1 MRTAAALPT
10 AAARAIMDSIDESSG
25 FVLPAGAAGA
35 RVLLTTFPPPEMG
48 SHREGGIF
56 RAPINPYRP
65 RLSFVAAYRIEP
77 DAARGWARVARG
89 ETDLSREVLLER
101 APQTAFPPAGAAR
114 PALVARLA
122 EDRPERVVAEMT
134 SDSAGLLVLADLFY
148 PGWTAEVDGRPS
160 EILRAD
166 GVFRAVALPAGSHRV
181 VFRYQ
186 PLSVKIGAA
195 LSAAALLAVAVLAG
209 RGRPE
214 PG

>member
-1 MRTAAALPT
+1 M
-10 AAARAIMDSIDESSG
+10 
-25 FVLPAGAAGA
+25 
-35 RVLLTTFPPPEMG
+35 LLTTFPPPEMG
-48 SHREGGIF
+48 SHKDGGVF

-65 RLSFVAAYRIEP
+65 RLSFVTAYRIEP
-77 DAARGWARVARG
+77 DAAKSWARVARG
-89 ETDLSREVLLER
+89 ETDFSREVLLER
-101 APQTAFPPAGAAR
+101 APATALPAAGAAR

-122 EDRPERVVAEMT
+122 EDRPERVVAELT

-166 GVFRAVALPAGSHRV
+166 GVFRAVALTAGSHRV
-181 VFRYQ
+181 AFRYQ

-195 LSAAALLAVAVLAG
+195 LSAAALVAILALTR

-214 PG
+214 HG